1 MKSERMHALETKAR
15 LSKILV
21 DSEQFL
27 NSLKKARKSEFEVS
41 LSRDTSCDHL
51 FLACR
56 GKAPV
61 FFTGK
66 LPWSDKK
73 WYVKYK
79 NN

>member
-41 LSRDTSCDHL
+41 LSRDTSWNHL
-51 FLACR
+51 FLAC
-56 GKAPV
+56 
-61 FFTGK
+61 
-66 LPWSDKK
+66 
-73 WYVKYK
+73 
-79 NN
+79 